1 MRLYNDIGEIMTPKQ
16 EPSLFGLT
24 NSNRDFKK
32 RTRGEKIN
40 SIHHSQLL

>member
-1 MRLYNDIGEIMTPKQ
+1 MTPKQ

-32 RTRGEKIN
+32 RKHGEKIN
-40 SIHHSQLL
+40 STHLFQLL